1 MEKFATKV
9 KEIRKNNNL
18 SQERFGEKVGVSR
31 QIVSKW
37 EQGRV
42 KPSAYNIAVI
52 SRLFNVDTKELLGI
66 EETKKDDKNK
76 EDKKEVEVKETLV
89 KNNKKSINLKKT
101 VLLIILF
108 LFCIYLAWG
117 LKNFIFIMK
126 IHKNIQKYKK
136 LDSYSFN
143 INYFK
148 DNLIYRDTE
157 VEYKESKYIINE
169 KEFNSENQEKYNIQ
183 KEIDLSTNQ
192 NKTFDLISNCEI
204 DKVEETNW
212 GLYKEGQYLYN
223 SLPGFL
229 NSEFNDKI
237 KYIIFP
243 WKLDIKKE
251 KETYKIKT
259 KSFMM
264 EIDKNSNLPSFYC
277 FYENSTSSDPVIFY
291 YKFKL

>member
-1 MEKFATKV
+1 MEEFATKV
-9 KEIRKNNNL
+9 KQIRKSNNL

-37 EQGRV
+37 EQGKV
-42 KPSAYNIAVI
+42 KPSTYNIAVI

-66 EETKKDDKNK
+66 EEVQKENKD
-76 EDKKEVEVKETLV
+76 EKKEVEVKETLV
-89 KNNKKSINLKKT
+89 SNNKKSINLKKT

-148 DNLIYRDTE
+148 DNLIYKDTE
-157 VEYKESKYIINE
+157 VDYKDSKYIINR
-169 KEFNSENQEKYNIQ
+169 KEFNSDNQEKYNIQ

-192 NKTFDLISNCEI
+192 NKTVDLISNSEI
-204 DKVEETNW
+204 NKEEDINW
-212 GLYKEGQYLYN
+212 GLYKDGQYLYN

-229 NSEFNDKI
+229 NSEFTDKI

-243 WKLDIKKE
+243 WKLNIKNE
-251 KETYKIKT
+251 KEIYKIKT
-259 KSFMM
+259 KSFIM

-277 FYENSTSSDPVIFY
+277 FYENPTSNDPVIFY
-291 YKFKL
+291 YKFKM

>member
-1 MEKFATKV
+1 MEEFATKV
-9 KEIRKNNNL
+9 KQIRKSNNL

-37 EQGRV
+37 EQGKV
-42 KPSAYNIAVI
+42 KPSTYNIAVI

-66 EETKKDDKNK
+66 KEVQEENKD
-76 EDKKEVEVKETLV
+76 EKKEVEFKETLV
-89 KNNKKSINLKKT
+89 SNNKKSINLKKT

-126 IHKNIQKYKK
+126 IHKNVQQYKK

-148 DNLIYRDTE
+148 DNLIYKDTE
-157 VEYKESKYIINE
+157 VDYKDSKYIINR
-169 KEFNSENQEKYNIQ
+169 KEFNSDNQEKYNIQ

-192 NKTFDLISNCEI
+192 NKTVDLISNSEI
-204 DKVEETNW
+204 NKEENINW
-212 GLYKEGQYLYN
+212 ELYKDGQYLYN

-229 NSEFNDKI
+229 NSEFTDKI

-243 WKLDIKKE
+243 WKLDVKNE
-251 KETYKIKT
+251 KENYKIKT
-259 KSFMM
+259 KSFIM
-264 EIDKNSNLPSFYC
+264 EIDKKSNLPSFYC
-277 FYENSTSSDPVIFY
+277 FYENSTSNDPVIFY
-291 YKFKL
+291 YKFKM

>member
-66 EETKKDDKNK
+66 EETQKDDNNK

-169 KEFNSENQEKYNIQ
+169 KEFNSDNQEKYNIR
-183 KEIDLSTNQ
+183 KEINVV
-192 NKTFDLISNCEI
+192 NKENNAIDLIN
-204 DKVEETNW
+204 DNKVTKVENINW
-212 GLYKEGQYLYN
+212 ELYKDGQYLYN
-223 SLPGFL
+223 SLPGYLKGSFV
-229 NSEFNDKI
+229 DKI
-237 KYIIFP
+237 KYIVFP
-243 WKLDIKKE
+243 WKIKISNKND
-251 KETYKIKT
+251 YYNIKT
-259 KSFMM
+259 NSFVI
-264 EIDKNSNLPSFYC
+264 EINKKTYLPCFYC
-277 FYENSTSSDPVIFY
+277 CYENISKNNPDVY
-291 YKFKL
+291 YYDFKI

>member
-1 MEKFATKV
+1 MEEFATKV
-9 KEIRKNNNL
+9 KQIRKSNNL

-37 EQGRV
+37 EQGKV
-42 KPSAYNIAVI
+42 KPSTYNIAVI

-66 EETKKDDKNK
+66 EEVQKENKD
-76 EDKKEVEVKETLV
+76 EKKEVEVKETLV
-89 KNNKKSINLKKT
+89 SNNKKSINLKKT

-126 IHKNIQKYKK
+126 IHKNIQQYKK

-148 DNLIYRDTE
+148 DNLIYKDTE
-157 VEYKESKYIINE
+157 VDYKDSKYIINR
-169 KEFNSENQEKYNIQ
+169 KEFNSDNQEKYNIQ
-183 KEIDLSTNQ
+183 EEIDLSTNQ
-192 NKTFDLISNCEI
+192 NKTVDLISNSEI
-204 DKVEETNW
+204 NKEENINW
-212 GLYKEGQYLYN
+212 ELYKDGQYLYN

-229 NSEFNDKI
+229 NSEFTDKI

-243 WKLDIKKE
+243 WKLDVKNE
-251 KETYKIKT
+251 KEFYKIKT
-259 KSFMM
+259 KSFIM

-277 FYENSTSSDPVIFY
+277 FYENSTSNDPVIFY
-291 YKFKL
+291 YKFKM

>member
-1 MEKFATKV
+1 MEEFATKV
-9 KEIRKNNNL
+9 KQIRKSNNL

-37 EQGRV
+37 EQGKV
-42 KPSAYNIAVI
+42 KPSTYNIAVI

-66 EETKKDDKNK
+66 EEVQKENKD
-76 EDKKEVEVKETLV
+76 EKKEVEVKETLV
-89 KNNKKSINLKKT
+89 SNNKKSINLKKT

-126 IHKNIQKYKK
+126 IHKNIQQYKK

-148 DNLIYRDTE
+148 DNLIYKDTE
-157 VEYKESKYIINE
+157 VDYKDSKYIINR
-169 KEFNSENQEKYNIQ
+169 KEFNSDNQENYNIQ
-183 KEIDLSTNQ
+183 EEIDLSTNQ
-192 NKTFDLISNCEI
+192 NKTVDLISNSEI
-204 DKVEETNW
+204 NKEENINW
-212 GLYKEGQYLYN
+212 ELYKDGQYLYN

-229 NSEFNDKI
+229 NSEFTDKI

-243 WKLDIKKE
+243 WKLDVKNE
-251 KETYKIKT
+251 KEFYKIKT
-259 KSFMM
+259 KSFIM

-277 FYENSTSSDPVIFY
+277 FYENSTSNDPVIFY
-291 YKFKL
+291 YKFKM

>member
-1 MEKFATKV
+1 M
-9 KEIRKNNNL
+9 

-37 EQGRV
+37 EQGKV
-42 KPSAYNIAVI
+42 KPSTYNIAVI

-66 EETKKDDKNK
+66 EEVQKENKD
-76 EDKKEVEVKETLV
+76 EKKEVEVKETLV
-89 KNNKKSINLKKT
+89 SNNKKSINLKKT

-126 IHKNIQKYKK
+126 IHKNIQQYKK

-148 DNLIYRDTE
+148 DNLIYKDTE
-157 VEYKESKYIINE
+157 VDYKDSKYIINR
-169 KEFNSENQEKYNIQ
+169 KEFNSDNQEKYNIQ
-183 KEIDLSTNQ
+183 EEIDLSTNQ
-192 NKTFDLISNCEI
+192 NKTVDLISNSEI
-204 DKVEETNW
+204 NKEENINW
-212 GLYKEGQYLYN
+212 ELYKEGQYLYN

-229 NSEFNDKI
+229 NSEFTDKI

-243 WKLDIKKE
+243 WKLDVKNE
-251 KETYKIKT
+251 KEFYKIKT
-259 KSFMM
+259 KSFIM

-277 FYENSTSSDPVIFY
+277 FYENSTSNDPVIFY
-291 YKFKL
+291 YKFKM

>member
-1 MEKFATKV
+1 MEEFATKV
-9 KEIRKNNNL
+9 KQIRKSNNL

-37 EQGRV
+37 EQGKV
-42 KPSAYNIAVI
+42 KPSTYNIAVI

-66 EETKKDDKNK
+66 KEVQEENKD
-76 EDKKEVEVKETLV
+76 EKKEVEVKETLV
-89 KNNKKSINLKKT
+89 SNNKKSINLKKT

-126 IHKNIQKYKK
+126 IHKNIQQYKK

-148 DNLIYRDTE
+148 DNLIYKDTE
-157 VEYKESKYIINE
+157 VDYKDSKYIINR
-169 KEFNSENQEKYNIQ
+169 KEFNSDNQEKYNIQ

-192 NKTFDLISNCEI
+192 NKTVDLISNSEI
-204 DKVEETNW
+204 NKEDINW
-212 GLYKEGQYLYN
+212 ELYKDGQYLYN

-229 NSEFNDKI
+229 NSEFTDKI

-243 WKLDIKKE
+243 WKLDVKNE
-251 KETYKIKT
+251 KENYKIKT
-259 KSFMM
+259 KSFIM
-264 EIDKNSNLPSFYC
+264 EIDKKSNLPSFYC
-277 FYENSTSSDPVIFY
+277 FYENSTSNDPVIFY
-291 YKFKL
+291 YKFKM